1 MTISTACG
9 KPVSVVTAARRIGVF
24 VLFAVGAFAAAAHH
38 SPARFDT
45 TREIVLTGT
54 VTDYSWRNPH
64 VYMAIE
70 VQGPDGKPLVQQIEA
85 GAAALLS
92 PAGVTK
98 DAVRVGERV
107 TIVANPNRGSGR
119 IVMGLKLT
127 KEDGTALPLNT
138 RELRTSGSGDATATT
153 ISGTWV
159 PQSAG
164 FYALVGGMASWQFTA
179 KGVDAMKSNAA
190 AVDASQAHCLPW
202 GLPGSMVM
210 PNVFTVEIDASTV
223 TFKGDYLDVERVV
236 HLDERARP
244 AAEAP
249 TLFGYSLGRWEGGT
263 LVVDTAGFTPQAEGF
278 GFDRPSSAAKHLVER
293 FSLSTDRRHLVYEA
307 TVDDSEYLVGTVTH
321 RSEWDFR
328 PDQTPTVNP
337 CDPESAGRFATGQ

>member
-1 MTISTACG
+1 MT
-9 KPVSVVTAARRIGVF
+9 ARRIGLS
-24 VLFAVGAFAAAAHH
+24 LFLTAAAVPAAAHH

-45 TREIVLTGT
+45 TKQIVLTGT
-54 VTDYSWRNPH
+54 VADYSWRNPH

-70 VQGPDGKPLVQQIEA
+70 TQGPDGKPLVQQIEA

-92 PAGVTK
+92 PGGVTR

-127 KEDGTALPLNT
+127 KEDGTVLPLNA
-138 RELRTSGSGDATATT
+138 RELRTIGPGDATAST

-164 FYALVGGMASWQFTA
+164 FYALVGGMASWPFTK
-179 KGVDAMKSNAA
+179 KGLEAMAGNAA
-190 AVDASQAHCLPW
+190 AVDTAQEQCLPW
-202 GLPGSMVM
+202 GLPATMVM
-210 PNVFTVEIDASTV
+210 PNVFTVEVDASKV
-223 TFKGDYLDVERVV
+223 TLKGDYLNVERVV

-244 AAEAP
+244 AGVVP
-249 TLFGYSLGRWEGGT
+249 TLLGYSLGRWEGGT

-293 FSLSTDRRHLVYEA
+293 FSLSADRRRLVYEA
-307 TVDDSEYLVGTVTH
+307 SVDDSEYLVGTVTH
-321 RSEWDFR
+321 RSEWDYR
-328 PDQTPTVNP
+328 PDQSPTVNP
-337 CDPESAGRFATGQ
+337 CDPEAARRYATGE